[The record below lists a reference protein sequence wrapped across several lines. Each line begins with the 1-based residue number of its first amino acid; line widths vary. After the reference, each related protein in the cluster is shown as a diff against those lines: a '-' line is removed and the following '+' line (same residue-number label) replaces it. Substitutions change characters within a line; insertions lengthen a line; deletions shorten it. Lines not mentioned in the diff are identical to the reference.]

1 VFLGENVQV
10 PREYADGV
18 GWLWTM
24 AYGQSLFY
32 NQHRN
37 RRDMLRVLRGLNR
50 IKAYAEDYG
59 DPVPLIRWAAGRVV
73 RPVRE
78 LLTKDAP
85 RQSLSEA

>member
-1 VFLGENVQV
+1 
-10 PREYADGV
+10 
-18 GWLWTM
+18 
-24 AYGQSLFY
+24 
-32 NQHRN
+32 
-37 RRDMLRVLRGLNR
+37 MLRVLRGLNR

-59 DPVPLIRWAAGRVV
+59 DPVPLIQWAAGRVV